1 MYVVH
6 SNLQYFNW
14 IIECPFALVL
24 VLVFGFIRLRSVRFL
39 QPLLQ
44 LLDLELELLLALFVV
59 SLQS

>member
-14 IIECPFALVL
+14 IVECPFALIL

>member
-14 IIECPFALVL
+14 IVECPFALIL

-44 LLDLELELLLALFVV
+44 LFDLELELLLALFVV
-59 SLQS
+59 RLQS

>member
-14 IIECPFALVL
+14 IVECPFALVL
-24 VLVFGFIRLRSVRFL
+24 VLVLCFIGLRSVWFL

-44 LLDLELELLLALFVV
+44 LFDLELELLLALFVV
-59 SLQS
+59 RLQS